1 MEFYEP
7 NGVQLNGI
15 TRIDP
20 DDSRAVSP
28 AVDRYGFVGD
38 HKQAS

>member
-7 NGVQLNGI
+7 NGIQLNGI

-20 DDSRAVSP
+20 DEIPNVVPD
-28 AVDRYGFVGD
+28 VDRYGFVGD

>member
-7 NGVQLNGI
+7 GIQLNGI

-20 DDSRAVSP
+20 DEIRSVVPD
-28 AVDRYGFVGD
+28 VDRYGFVGD